1 VRRLRIALPLIAGV
15 LLLACV
21 TEVVVGNL
29 AHGSGDSVA
38 PNTAVMVRPR
48 FSGRDGD
55 GKSFLIV
62 GERGMADAEGEGRI
76 RITAP
81 VLTLKTAEGATKTM
95 TARSGLYDEAD
106 HSLLLTGDVK
116 MDSGTGTH
124 FAAEQARI
132 DTRSQT
138 VSGQKGLQVAG
149 AQGQVQSGSYTAS
162 DDGDRLILKGGV
174 RGRLNARD

>member
-1 VRRLRIALPLIAGV
+1 
-15 LLLACV
+15 
-21 TEVVVGNL
+21 
-29 AHGSGDSVA
+29 
-38 PNTAVMVRPR
+38 
-48 FSGRDGD
+48 
-55 GKSFLIV
+55 
-62 GERGMADAEGEGRI
+62 MADAEGQGRI

-95 TARSGLYDEAD
+95 TAKSGVYDEAD

-124 FAAEQARI
+124 FAAQQARI
-132 DTRSQT
+132 DTRTQT

-149 AQGQVQSGSYTAS
+149 SQGQVQSGSYTAS